1 MALSIVT
8 NVSAMMVR
16 NNLNSATD
24 SMTQALERM
33 TTGYKVNNAKDDAAG
48 YNIID
53 SMSSKIGSF
62 EVAGDN
68 AQIGIDML
76 TTTEENYALITD
88 HLSRIRDLTE
98 QAANGTYSVDSL
110 VAINAEITA
119 RLKEIDRVART
130 AEYNGMYLMTDDA
143 NTQIQD
149 DIRIQVG
156 IYGDKSSGVTL
167 ESELFDDATIAQ
179 ILGTQNG
186 APGTD
191 VEDLAKAFSGVDVA
205 DPANPTKETTNPS
218 EFLSVIDAAITDIA
232 SRITDLGAA
241 QNRLE
246 SAISAIDTNV
256 MQLTNSSGTM
266 RDADIAEESTS
277 YISAQILQSA
287 ASTLLA
293 TANQMPSVAV
303 NLI

>member
-256 MQLTNSSGTM
+256 MQLTNSRGTM

>member
-33 TTGYKVNNAKDDAAG
+33 TTGYKVNSAKDDAAG

-62 EVAGDN
+62 DVAGNN

-98 QAANGTYSVDSL
+98 QAANGTYSTESL

-119 RLKEIDRVART
+119 RLNEIDRVART
-130 AEYNGMYLMTDDA
+130 AEYNGMYLMTDDTA
-143 NTQIQD
+143 TQIVD

-156 IYGDKSSGVTL
+156 IYGDDSSGVTL
-167 ESELFDDATIAQ
+167 EADLFSSATVEE
-179 ILGTQNG
+179 ILGDT
-186 APGTD
+186 
-191 VEDLAKAFSGVDVA
+191 VETLAQQFSGVDVTTA
-205 DPANPTKETTNPS
+205 PDNPTKTAENAS
-218 EFLSVIDAAITDIA
+218 QFLSVIDAAITDIA
-232 SRITDLGAA
+232 GRITDLGAA

-246 SAISAIDTNV
+246 SAITAIDTNV
-256 MQLTNSSGTM
+256 MQLTNSRGTM

-303 NLI
+303 QLI

>member
-62 EVAGDN
+62 DVAGNN

-98 QAANGTYSVDSL
+98 QAANGTYSTESL

-119 RLKEIDRVART
+119 RLNEIDRVART
-130 AEYNGMYLMTDDA
+130 AEYNGMYLMTDDTA
-143 NTQIQD
+143 TQIVD

-156 IYGDKSSGVTL
+156 IYGDDSSGVTL
-167 ESELFDDATIAQ
+167 EADLFSSATVEE
-179 ILGTQNG
+179 ILGDT
-186 APGTD
+186 
-191 VEDLAKAFSGVDVA
+191 VETLAQQFSGVDVTTTP
-205 DPANPTKETTNPS
+205 DNPTKTAENAS
-218 EFLSVIDAAITDIA
+218 QFLSVIDAAITDIA
-232 SRITDLGAA
+232 GRITDLGAA

-246 SAISAIDTNV
+246 SAITAIDTNV
-256 MQLTNSSGTM
+256 MQLTNSRGTM

-303 NLI
+303 QLI

>member
-98 QAANGTYSVDSL
+98 QAANGTYSTESL

-119 RLKEIDRVART
+119 RLNEIDRVART
-130 AEYNGMYLMTDDA
+130 AEYNGMYLMTDDG

-156 IYGDKSSGVTL
+156 IYGDASSGVTL

-256 MQLTNSSGTM
+256 MQLTNSRGTM

-303 NLI
+303 QLI

>member
-33 TTGYKVNNAKDDAAG
+33 TTGYKVNSAKDDAAG

-62 EVAGDN
+62 DVAGNN

-98 QAANGTYSVDSL
+98 QAANGTYSTESL

-119 RLKEIDRVART
+119 RLNEIDRVART
-130 AEYNGMYLMTDDA
+130 AEYNGMYLMTDDTV
-143 NTQIQD
+143 TQIVD

-156 IYGDKSSGVTL
+156 IYGDDSSGVTL
-167 ESELFDDATIAQ
+167 EADLFSSATVEE
-179 ILGTQNG
+179 ILGDT
-186 APGTD
+186 
-191 VEDLAKAFSGVDVA
+191 VETLAQQFSGVDVTTTP
-205 DPANPTKETTNPS
+205 DDPTKTAENAS
-218 EFLSVIDAAITDIA
+218 QFLSVIDAAITDIA
-232 SRITDLGAA
+232 GRITDLGAA

-246 SAISAIDTNV
+246 SAITAIDTNV
-256 MQLTNSSGTM
+256 MQLTNSRGTM

-303 NLI
+303 QLI